1 MLSFLQLNRNIRSLR
16 RYRQIV
22 RVLFKYGFDHA
33 LELMGLSQFVT
44 RWRKLVRRPEP
55 EIALLSS
62 AERMR
67 LALEELGPTFVKLG
81 QILSTRPDV
90 IPRNF
95 ILEFSKLQDHVPSF
109 PFEAALDQIRTELK
123 REPEECFSFIDPEPL
138 AAASIAQVHRARL
151 LSGEEVVIK
160 LRRPGVVEFVETD
173 IDAIMGLASLAERH
187 LPQSEIYD
195 PVGLVKEFARTIRR
209 EMDFARE
216 GHTIE
221 KFAENFAG
229 DATLHFPKVHWD
241 QTARGVLTM
250 EFIDGIKVSD
260 SAALDA
266 AGLDRR
272 LIARRGA
279 DAFLKMVLTHGFFH
293 GDPHP
298 GNVLILPDNV
308 ICLLDYGMVGRLDAQ
323 LKGYLTDILLA
334 IVQRD
339 VDEVI
344 SLLLYSG
351 EITDTL
357 DTRALRRD
365 LSAFIDSYYE
375 IPLHEIEVGRMLLE
389 FLEII
394 TTYRIKFQPDL
405 MLLSKALVAIEGM
418 GRELDPDF
426 DMVEHLRPFMKKA
439 VKDRVSPRQIMRE
452 MSSHL
457 LSYVT
462 LARNL
467 PRDLK
472 EFLNRINRNKF
483 KIDLEHRG
491 LDRALREFDKSI
503 NRLSSSLI
511 IAALIVGSSI
521 VMQTDKGPKI
531 FEFPVFAF
539 LGYTIAGFIGLWW
552 VVAII
557 RSGRL

>member
-1 MLSFLQLNRNIRSLR
+1 MLSFIHINRNIRSLR

-33 LELMGLSQFVT
+33 LELMGLSRFVA
-44 RWRKLVRRPEP
+44 RGRKFFRRPASEL
-55 EIALLSS
+55 ALLSP

-90 IPRNF
+90 IPRSF
-95 ILEFSKLQDHVPSF
+95 IQEFAKLQDQVPSF
-109 PFEAALDQIRTELK
+109 PFEAVENQIRKHLG
-123 REPEECFSFIDPEPL
+123 REPSACYSFIDPEPL

-151 LSGEEVVIK
+151 VSGEEVVIK
-160 LRRPGVVEFVETD
+160 VRRPGVVGMVETD
-173 IDAIMGLASLAERH
+173 IDAMMGLAVLAERH
-187 LPQSEIYD
+187 LPGSDLYD

-209 EMDFARE
+209 EMDFSRE
-216 GHTIE
+216 GHTIG

-229 DATLHFPKVHWD
+229 DPTLHFPTVHWD

-250 EFIDGIKVSD
+250 EYIDGIKVSD
-260 SAALDA
+260 TPALEA

-272 LIARRGA
+272 LIALRGS

-323 LKGYLTDILLA
+323 LKGYLTDLLLA
-334 IVQRD
+334 ILQRN

-351 EITDTL
+351 DITDTL

-365 LSAFIDSYYE
+365 LSGLIDSYYE
-375 IPLHEIEVGRMLLE
+375 VPLQEIEVGRVLLE
-389 FLEII
+389 FLEVI
-394 TTYRIKFQPDL
+394 TTYQIRFQPDL
-405 MLLSKALVAIEGM
+405 MLLAKALIAIEGM
-418 GRELDPDF
+418 GRELDPAF

-439 VKDRVSPRQIMRE
+439 MRERVSPNHLMRE
-452 MSSHL
+452 MGSHL
-457 LSYVT
+457 FSYVT
-462 LARNL
+462 LFRNL

-491 LDRALREFDKSI
+491 LDRALKDFDRSI

-511 IAALIVGSSI
+511 IAALIIGSSI

-539 LGYTIAGFIGLWW
+539 MGYTIAGFIGLWW
-552 VVAII
+552 VIAII

>member
-1 MLSFLQLNRNIRSLR
+1 MLSVIQLNRNIRSLR
-16 RYRQIV
+16 RYRQII

-33 LELMGLSQFVT
+33 LELMGLSQFVA
-44 RWRKLVRRPEP
+44 RGRKLFRRPASEL
-55 EIALLSS
+55 ALLSP

-90 IPRNF
+90 VPRSF
-95 ILEFSKLQDHVPSF
+95 ILEFSKLQDQVPSF
-109 PFEAALDQIRTELK
+109 PFEAVEEQIRKHLG
-123 REPEECFSFIDPEPL
+123 REPSECYSFIDPEPL

-151 LSGEEVVIK
+151 VSGEEVVIK
-160 LRRPGVVEFVETD
+160 VRRPGVVGKVETD
-173 IDAIMGLASLAERH
+173 IDAVMGLAILAERH
-187 LPQSEIYD
+187 IPGSDIYD

-209 EMDFARE
+209 EMDFSRE
-216 GHTIE
+216 AHTIG

-229 DATLHFPKVHWD
+229 DQTLHFPTVHWD
-241 QTARGVLTM
+241 QTAKGILTM
-250 EFIDGIKVSD
+250 EHIDGIKVSD
-260 SAALDA
+260 TAALDA

-323 LKGYLTDILLA
+323 LQRYLTDILLA

-344 SLLLYSG
+344 SILLYSG
-351 EITDTL
+351 DITDTL

-365 LSAFIDSYYE
+365 LSGLIDSYYE
-375 IPLHEIEVGRMLLE
+375 VPLQEIEVGRMLLE
-389 FLEII
+389 FLEVI
-394 TTYRIKFQPDL
+394 TTYHIRFQPDL
-405 MLLSKALVAIEGM
+405 MLLAKSLVAIEGM
-418 GRELDPDF
+418 GRELDPAF

-439 VKDRVSPRQIMRE
+439 MRDRYSPEQLVRE
-452 MSSHL
+452 MGSHV

-462 LARNL
+462 LFRNL

-472 EFLNRINRNKF
+472 ELLNRINRNKF

-491 LDRALREFDKSI
+491 LDKALRDFDKSI
-503 NRLSSSLI
+503 NRLSFSLI
-511 IAALIVGSSI
+511 IAALIIGSSI

-531 FEFPVFAF
+531 FEFPLFAF
-539 LGYTIAGFIGLWW
+539 MGYTIAGFIGLWW
-552 VVAII
+552 VFAII

>member
-1 MLSFLQLNRNIRSLR
+1 MLTFIQLNRNIRSLR

-22 RVLFKYGFDHA
+22 RVLFKFGFDHA
-33 LELMGLSQFVT
+33 LELMGLSQFVA
-44 RWRKLVRRPEP
+44 RGRKLFRRPASEL
-55 EIALLSS
+55 ALLSP

-67 LALEELGPTFVKLG
+67 LSLEELGPTFVKLG

-90 IPRNF
+90 IPRSF
-95 ILEFSKLQDHVPSF
+95 ILEFAKLQDQVPSF
-109 PFEAALDQIRTELK
+109 PFEAVEDQIRKHLG
-123 REPEECFSFIDPEPL
+123 REPSECYSFIDSEPL

-151 LSGEEVVIK
+151 VSGEDVVIK
-160 LRRPGVVEFVETD
+160 VRRPGVVGLVETD
-173 IDAIMGLASLAERH
+173 VDAMMGLAMLAERH
-187 LPQSEIYD
+187 LPGSDLYD

-209 EMDFARE
+209 EMDFSRE
-216 GHTIE
+216 AHTIE

-229 DATLHFPKVHWD
+229 DPTLHFPTVYWG
-241 QTARGVLTM
+241 QTAGGVLTM
-250 EFIDGIKVSD
+250 EHVDGIKVSD
-260 SAALDA
+260 TAALDA
-266 AGLDRR
+266 AGLDRK
-272 LIARRGA
+272 LLARRGA
-279 DAFLKMVLTHGFFH
+279 DAFLKMVLIHGFFH

-298 GNVLILPDNV
+298 GNVLILPNNV
-308 ICLLDYGMVGRLDAQ
+308 ICLLDYGMVGRLDTQ

-351 EITDTL
+351 DITDTL

-365 LSAFIDSYYE
+365 LSGLIDSYYE
-375 IPLHEIEVGRMLLE
+375 VPLQQIEVGRMLLE
-389 FLEII
+389 FLEVI
-394 TTYRIKFQPDL
+394 TTYHIRFQPDL
-405 MLLSKALVAIEGM
+405 MLLAKALVAIEGM

-439 VKDRVSPRQIMRE
+439 LRDRFSPEHLVRE
-452 MSSHL
+452 MGSHIT
-457 LSYVT
+457 SYVT
-462 LARNL
+462 LFRNL
-467 PRDLK
+467 PKDLK

-491 LDRALREFDKSI
+491 LDRALRDFDKSI

-521 VMQTDKGPKI
+521 IMQTDKGPKI
-531 FEFPVFAF
+531 FEFPIFAF
-539 LGYTIAGFIGLWW
+539 MGYTIAGFIGLWW
-552 VVAII
+552 VFAII